1 MSNARG
7 VYTKD
12 QLHTIS
18 RKRCPETLAKFS
30 RAKVFHIQPD
40 TQGDGHP
47 ELRIGY
53 STGEEDDS
61 NNKEFLWVKESTD
74 DAATLRYFTIRHGD
88 ARPAPA
94 TKKYHFKGE
103 GIFGKLYKDGLAHGG
118 IAMHALFKYVML
130 LCGYKAVFKD
140 RLDYPKT
147 IAEQEEGD
155 LRGLVIALKQIAKR
169 MPDLPVLQ
177 VVVGEEDDVKPVIA
191 SEGTKKRAREAEDG
205 DEEAKLAKKFR
216 IDGKPDS

>member
-1 MSNARG
+1 
-7 VYTKD
+7 
-12 QLHTIS
+12 
-18 RKRCPETLAKFS
+18 
-30 RAKVFHIQPD
+30 
-40 TQGDGHP
+40 
-47 ELRIGY
+47 
-53 STGEEDDS
+53 
-61 NNKEFLWVKESTD
+61 
-74 DAATLRYFTIRHGD
+74 
-88 ARPAPA
+88 
-94 TKKYHFKGE
+94 
-103 GIFGKLYKDGLAHGG
+103 
-118 IAMHALFKYVML
+118 
-130 LCGYKAVFKD
+130 VFKD